1 MHSDASNDRKEKANG
16 QRCTEWDNLIT
27 HLSGLGTIVTCTGTP
42 GRILEV
48 LALNSLQNAIMLMPA
63 CKQHHNPLG
72 QYNYGWRVKRVADRW
87 SWSSWKHK
95 VGSLRCEK
103 WKRGVCATDEPRGPS
118 VCPIE
123 GEGLALAAGT
133 INRNLPKLFIATSAL
148 SLSLQRENCRSVH
161 DAVDEKRCGETCE
174 TGGKKNLLNFHS
186 ARRCNAS
193 FACQLDGHQEIMRT
207 NEPQGREDLIFL
219 LLSLPSPN
227 KQQKTGSGEAADGL
241 ALVVHASRLRELR
254 GKWIKYEGK
263 RVYLLHLLVPL
274 LSTTTQTYQ
283 SILHAVRRLRVKL
296 VLGGQKVEI

>member
-1 MHSDASNDRKEKANG
+1 MRDWRT
-16 QRCTEWDNLIT
+16 QRAERLPNW
-27 HLSGLGTIVTCTGTP
+27 
-42 GRILEV
+42 
-48 LALNSLQNAIMLMPA
+48 
-63 CKQHHNPLG
+63 
-72 QYNYGWRVKRVADRW
+72 GWRF
-87 SWSSWKHK
+87 SI
-95 VGSLRCEK
+95 GC
-103 WKRGVCATDEPRGPS
+103 
-118 VCPIE
+118 
-123 GEGLALAAGT
+123 
-133 INRNLPKLFIATSAL
+133 RNNQPKPPQVVHCYISAL
-148 SLSLQRENCRSVH
+148 FVFTARELQKCSRCCRREEVWRDLRNW
-161 DAVDEKRCGETCE
+161 
-174 TGGKKNLLNFHS
+174 GGKKNLLNFHS
-186 ARRCNAS
+186 AKRCNTS

-274 LSTTTQTYQ
+274 LSTTTQTFQ